1 MLERLSICLIFIVL
15 IALSSSILAVEKQAP
30 GFKAETLNG
39 GSIDLLELLQNG
51 PVLISFWAT
60 SCKPCINE
68 LNDLREGYREFKGK
82 GFEVL
87 AISQDGPR
95 SVSKV
100 RSLVNSLRWEYVV
113 VLDTDMKISRKY
125 KVLGIPHT
133 VLIDKQGKI
142 IYTHTTYR
150 KGDDQVI
157 KEKIRELLKNEE

>member
-1 MLERLSICLIFIVL
+1 MLPRVTVCLVVTAT
-15 IALSSSILAVEKQAP
+15 IALSSSVLGVEKQAP
-30 GFKAETLNG
+30 GFKGETLNG
-39 GSIDLLELLQNG
+39 EKIELTKLLENG
-51 PVLISFWAT
+51 PILISFWAT

-157 KEKIRELLKNEE
+157 KEKIRGLLKNEE